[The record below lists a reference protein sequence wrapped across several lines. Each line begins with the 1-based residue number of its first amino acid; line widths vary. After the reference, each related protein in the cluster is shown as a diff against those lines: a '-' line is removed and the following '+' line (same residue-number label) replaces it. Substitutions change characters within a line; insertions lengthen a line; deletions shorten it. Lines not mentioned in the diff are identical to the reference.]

1 MALSAN
7 LYSQS
12 TPVYADDLMTT
23 TLLNY
28 MPELIDQM
36 FSDNVV
42 LSWLKNSDSYREE
55 DGGERIFVPIAK
67 SKNTTAGFFT
77 MYENINVT
85 PVTPFSGAFY
95 EWTEAAVSIAIA
107 HKEERQ
113 NSGKHKILPLLQ
125 SRIDNARMSLSDL
138 LAGALFDTTQLD
150 KKPTSIDLICDSA
163 GTLGTI
169 AKGTYSYWASNE
181 TASGS
186 FAAQGLKDMRTMF
199 NTCSSSAGK
208 DAPNFI
214 VTTQSIYEYYEGVL
228 QPQERF
234 ADPVMADGGFQSLR
248 FKTAPV
254 VFDDYA
260 VSGRMYFLNS
270 KYVYLVV
277 DSGTN
282 FVVSPFIKPVN
293 QASRTAQ
300 ILTMLNVVASRPN
313 RVGKLT
319 TITA

>member
-7 LYSQS
+7 LYSQA

-42 LSWLKNSDSYREE
+42 LSWLKNSDTYREE
-55 DGGERIFVPIAK
+55 DGGERIFVPISKAK
-67 SKNTTAGFFT
+67 NSTAGFFT

-85 PVTPFSGAFY
+85 PVTPLSGAFY
-95 EWTEAAVSIAIA
+95 EWKEAAVSISIA

-138 LAGALFDTTQLD
+138 LAGALFDTTQVD
-150 KKPTSIDLICDSA
+150 KKPESIDLICDSA

-169 AKGTYSYWASNE
+169 AKGTYTYWASNE

-186 FAAQGLKDMRTMF
+186 FAAQGLKDFRTLF

-208 DAPNFI
+208 DAPDFI
-214 VTTQSIYEYYEGVL
+214 VTTQSIFEYYEGVL

-260 VSGRMYFLNS
+260 VSGRAYFLNS

-293 QASRTAQ
+293 QACRTAQ

-319 TITA
+319 GITA